1 LCGGGYHI
9 VAVAM
14 THVAE
19 STACYNC
26 KAPLTGPF
34 CAACGQ
40 KAQSLNPS
48 AHDLLHDITHEML
61 HVDGRI
67 FRSVQRLLF
76 SPGFL
81 TREQFEGRRAR
92 WISPLRLY
100 LIFSVIYFGV
110 TAVGG
115 GSVRVDVKGGTDQET
130 AQELQ
135 RLGFGSEAE
144 MQEAVAHARA
154 TWVPRTMFL
163 VVPLFAWLVQLV
175 SRRTGRNYP
184 QHLMFALHVHAAW
197 FGAGATAALAAMTK
211 IPIIG
216 AVFGPI
222 SVVYGTA
229 YLVLAFRRAYA
240 IPTGTALL
248 RAAIVGFAYFIVTV
262 AAVMAIVL
270 PVILWHRA

>member
-1 LCGGGYHI
+1 
-9 VAVAM
+9 M
-14 THVAE
+14 THGTQ
-19 STACYNC
+19 STTCYNC

-34 CAACGQ
+34 CGACGQ

-48 AHDLLHDITHEML
+48 AHDLLHDVTHEML

-67 FRSVQRLLF
+67 VRSVQRLLL

-110 TAVGG
+110 TAFGG
-115 GSVRVDVKGGTDQET
+115 GSVRTGVKGGTDQDT
-130 AQELQ
+130 VQELQ
-135 RLGFGSEAE
+135 KLGFSSEAE

-154 TWVPRTMFL
+154 TWVPRMMFL
-163 VVPLFAWLVQLV
+163 LVPLFAWFVQLV
-175 SRRTGRNYP
+175 SRRSGRNYP

-197 FGAGATAALAAMTK
+197 FAAGAIAAVAAMTK
-211 IPIIG
+211 TPFIG
-216 AVFGPI
+216 AVFGTI

-229 YLVLAFRRAYA
+229 YLVMAFRQAYV
-240 IPTGTALL
+240 ISTGTALL
-248 RAAIVGFAYFIVTV
+248 RAATVGSVYFV
-262 AAVMAIVL
+262 ASVLAVMAIVI
-270 PVILWHRA
+270 PVIIRHRA

>member
-1 LCGGGYHI
+1 
-9 VAVAM
+9 M

-19 STACYNC
+19 STTCYNC
-26 KAPLTGPF
+26 KTPLTGLF

-110 TAVGG
+110 TAFGG
-115 GSVRVDVKGGTDQET
+115 GAVRVGVTGGTDRET

-135 RLGFGSEAE
+135 KLGFASEAE

-154 TWVPRTMFL
+154 TWVPRAMFL
-163 VVPLFAWLVQLV
+163 LVPLFAWFVHLA

-197 FGAGATAALAAMTK
+197 FGAGAIADLAAKTRV
-211 IPIIG
+211 PVIG

-222 SVVYGTA
+222 SVVYGSA

-240 IPTGTALL
+240 IPTRTALL
-248 RAAIVGFAYFIVTV
+248 RAAIVGVAYFIVTV
-262 AAVMAIVL
+262 LAVMAILL
-270 PVILWHRA
+270 PVIFWHRA